1 MAEKVYLQ
9 WTLENWITVALMAFA
24 GIFLIGLIAS
34 AIRHYSGTASVP
46 GTATQSGSASYG

>member
-9 WTLENWITVALMAFA
+9 WTLENWITVGLMAFA
-24 GIFLIGLIAS
+24 GIFLIGLISS

-46 GTATQSGSASYG
+46 GTATQSGGGSY